1 MSDQTDVE
9 VHDVELAGEALLDVV
24 DAHTAVAYEAGVW
37 RDLRGATL
45 TRRRKREMEGRTRT
59 RKLKRRKVVVRPA
72 LEVTLKSPDGVK
84 AKSAAMI
91 EYEDEE

>member
-24 DAHTAVAYEAGVW
+24 DARTAVAYEAGVW

-45 TRRRKREMEGRTRT
+45 TRRRKREMEGADADAEAEAAQGCCASCVRGHAE
-59 RKLKRRKVVVRPA
+59 KPRRRQ
-72 LEVTLKSPDGVK
+72 G
-84 AKSAAMI
+84 
-91 EYEDEE
+91 EECGDD